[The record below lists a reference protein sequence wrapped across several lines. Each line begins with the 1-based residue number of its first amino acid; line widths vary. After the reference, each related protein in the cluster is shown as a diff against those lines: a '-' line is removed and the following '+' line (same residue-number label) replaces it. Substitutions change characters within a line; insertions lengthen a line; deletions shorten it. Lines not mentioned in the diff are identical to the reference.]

1 VDGDGDDDLAIGSGR
16 GGKPGLFLGDGRGG
30 FLPIAATTTLRDHAG
45 IVRGFRSSGP
55 PGWWIADDNIEEDG
69 REPSS
74 LRFLPASTNHS
85 SATGATLSAAIGPI
99 ALGDLDGDGTCELF
113 VAGRCAAG
121 RYPEPVDSRLFRR
134 NQDAWQPIPSK
145 ALEKIGLVNGA
156 VWSDLDADGRS
167 ELLLACEWGPIR
179 VFAHRDGALTEV
191 TERWGLHDRIGLW
204 SGITTGDFNGDGLP
218 DLVVG
223 NRGRNTGLEAST
235 EHPLELWYGAFS
247 TPGAFDLIETEWDKV
262 RSQRTARLRLSE
274 LSSALPWLPE
284 RFPTHR
290 AFSEASLDNLLE
302 GHREAAQRV
311 HANTLDVTILLQRN
325 QRFESVTLP
334 IEAQFAPVFGVN
346 IADADGDGNE
356 DVFLA
361 QNFFATRPEI
371 SRQDAGTGLWLLG
384 DGKGGF
390 RPLSAMDSGIAIH
403 GEQRGSAVGDIN
415 GDGRVDL
422 VVSQNGSITRV
433 YLNRRARPG
442 IRIRLEGPPGNPS
455 AVGASIRLIGAD
467 RPGPAREIHAGSG
480 HGSEDSATLVL
491 THPSPPTQVEVRWP
505 GGRTSRHPIPTG
517 STQLLLRWPAM

>member
-1 VDGDGDDDLAIGSGR
+1 
-16 GGKPGLFLGDGRGG
+16 
-30 FLPIAATTTLRDHAG
+30 
-45 IVRGFRSSGP
+45 
-55 PGWWIADDNIEEDG
+55 
-69 REPSS
+69 
-74 LRFLPASTNHS
+74 
-85 SATGATLSAAIGPI
+85 
-99 ALGDLDGDGTCELF
+99 
-113 VAGRCAAG
+113 
-121 RYPEPVDSRLFRR
+121 
-134 NQDAWQPIPSK
+134 
-145 ALEKIGLVNGA
+145 
-156 VWSDLDADGRS
+156 
-167 ELLLACEWGPIR
+167 
-179 VFAHRDGALTEV
+179 
-191 TERWGLHDRIGLW
+191 
-204 SGITTGDFNGDGLP
+204 
-218 DLVVG
+218 
-223 NRGRNTGLEAST
+223 
-235 EHPLELWYGAFS
+235 
-247 TPGAFDLIETEWDKV
+247 
-262 RSQRTARLRLSE
+262 